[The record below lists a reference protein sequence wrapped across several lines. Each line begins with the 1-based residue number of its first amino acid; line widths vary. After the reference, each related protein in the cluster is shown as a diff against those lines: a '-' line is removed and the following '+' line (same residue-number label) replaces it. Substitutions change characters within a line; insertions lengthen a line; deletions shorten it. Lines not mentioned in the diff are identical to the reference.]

1 LFANCHYADC
11 RYAEYYYAVCHYA
24 KGCYEEC
31 FYTECHYAE
40 CHGARGSALM
50 SCYSLNRPKR
60 DKPSSLLSWNAVD
73 EKEKVL

>member
-24 KGCYEEC
+24 KSCYEEC
-31 FYTECHYAE
+31 CYAE

-50 SCYSLNRPKR
+50 SCYSLNRHKW
-60 DKPSSLLSWNAVD
+60 DKPSSLISWNAVD